1 MTRQPRLP
9 PESFR
14 ELLQKNIG
22 QQIYLNADD
31 RHPCRL
37 LEVQTDYIVL
47 TSRGQANQPHQT
59 YTVPI
64 SSILSL
70 QHLEGLGALVVYLL
84 R

>member
-47 TSRGQANQPHQT
+47 TSRGKPT
-59 YTVPI
+59 SLIKPI
-64 SSILSL
+64 PSRFPVLFL
-70 QHLEGLGALVVYLL
+70 YKM
-84 R
+84 